1 MLGWKE
7 KEKKVKEKYYLL
19 NWPAQT
25 FIQADVDIML
35 VEWALWELE
44 WVDDKVLVKKKQK
57 TFS

>member
-35 VEWALWELE
+35 VEWTLWELE
-44 WVDDKVLVKKKQK
+44 WVDDKVLVKKNK
-57 TFS
+57 